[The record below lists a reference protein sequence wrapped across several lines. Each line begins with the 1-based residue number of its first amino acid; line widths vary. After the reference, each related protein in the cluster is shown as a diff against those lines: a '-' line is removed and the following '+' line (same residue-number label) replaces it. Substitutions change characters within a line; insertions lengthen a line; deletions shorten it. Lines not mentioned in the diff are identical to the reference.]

1 MLFCR
6 NFAKN
11 LRRQAAPQ
19 QRASSLHLA
28 CIVLATE
35 IKSYETL
42 MDKMTPDDKSGLRH
56 QAAKIYTEDQARLL
70 LAMRDMVKWE
80 VKRQLDELIKSTN

>member
-1 MLFCR
+1 MLLCR
-6 NFAKN
+6 NF
-11 LRRQAAPQ
+11 
-19 QRASSLHLA
+19 
-28 CIVLATE
+28 ATE

-42 MDKMTPDDKSGLRH
+42 MDKMTPDDKSSLRH

-80 VKRQLDELIKSTN
+80 VKRQLGELIKSTN